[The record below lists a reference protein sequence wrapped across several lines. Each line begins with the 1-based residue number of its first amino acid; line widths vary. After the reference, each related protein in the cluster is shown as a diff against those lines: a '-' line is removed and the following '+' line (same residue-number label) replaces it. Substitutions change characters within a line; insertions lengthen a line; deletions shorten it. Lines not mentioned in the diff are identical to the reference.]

1 VASGAQRISAV
12 IPNAGE
18 DEHMSD
24 SKRPV
29 WLFIAVVFG
38 LAIVAY
44 LALRPRP
51 SSISAPASP
60 RPTSVAQ
67 VVSPA
72 VKPTPLAPFTAAQG
86 NSSEQG
92 AVAPAPANVPAAF
105 GPELLASTSGPED
118 WAMEGNN
125 PSRTRAIGTQLA
137 LPLTQQREVKLT
149 ADTGAGSPLTIAR
162 GTMLVES
169 EHLLRAFDLQTGT
182 QRWSFPLRGLY
193 VSPAV
198 AGKYVFI
205 RSEADNKGQMLA
217 LDIDSGK
224 VLWAFTPKRLSSKSN
239 SYFGGHLTS
248 PVVVDGTVF
257 VGAGKEVYALD
268 AANGAVRW
276 EFAAKEYIS
285 SSATVADGR
294 IYISDFDAFYA
305 IDQRTGAQLWS
316 FPTTMTLYFAP
327 VIGGQTVLL
336 SSGAQLVALDT
347 VSGKQRWT
355 TSLPGEEVIP
365 SAVQGA
371 RAFVKSTSTLYALD
385 LASGKQLWQ
394 VHDTN
399 FISNPAVAGDQVFV
413 INGMGAS
420 TSLSALDAGTGRNTW
435 TLPVKSLATTAPVIA
450 GQSLYVRTT
459 DGRVLGFW
467 H

>member
-1 VASGAQRISAV
+1 MSG
-12 IPNAGE
+12 
-18 DEHMSD
+18 

-29 WLFIAVVFG
+29 WLFVAVVLG
-38 LAIVAY
+38 LTVVAY
-44 LALRPRP
+44 LALRPQP
-51 SSISAPASP
+51 SALLTPP
-60 RPTSVAQ
+60 TTRPTIVAQ
-67 VVSPA
+67 VAPPA
-72 VKPTPLAPFTAAQG
+72 AKPTAA
-86 NSSEQG
+86 
-92 AVAPAPANVPAAF
+92 APAPADVPTVF
-105 GPELLASTSGPED
+105 GPQLLASTSGPED

-125 PSRTRAIGTQLA
+125 PSRTRSTGAQLA
-137 LPLTQQREVKLT
+137 LPLSQQREVKLT
-149 ADTGAGSPLTIAR
+149 ADTGDGSPLTIAR

-169 EHLLRAFDLQTGT
+169 EHLLRAFDLHDGT
-182 QRWSFPLRGLY
+182 QRWSFPLRGIY

-205 RSEADNKGQMLA
+205 RSESDNKGQMLA

-224 VLWAFTPKRLSSKSN
+224 TLWAFTPKRLSSKSN

-268 AANGAVRW
+268 AASGTVRW
-276 EFAAKEYIS
+276 EFDAKEYIS
-285 SSATVADGR
+285 SSATAADGR

-305 IDQRTGAQLWS
+305 IDQKTGKQIWS
-316 FPTTMTLYFAP
+316 YPTTMTLYFAP

-336 SSGAQLVALDT
+336 ASGAQLVALDT
-347 VSGKQRWT
+347 VSGQQRWT
-355 TSLPGEEVIP
+355 TSLPGGDVIP

-371 RAFVKSTSTLYALD
+371 RAFVKSTSTMYALD

-394 VHDTN
+394 VHDLN
-399 FISNPAVAGDQVFV
+399 YISLPAVAGDQVFV
-413 INGMGAS
+413 ISGSGVS
-420 TSLSALDAGTGRNTW
+420 TSLSALDAGTGHSTW

-459 DGRVLGFW
+459 DGRILGFW

>member
-1 VASGAQRISAV
+1 MSG
-12 IPNAGE
+12 
-18 DEHMSD
+18 

-29 WLFIAVVFG
+29 WLIVAVALG
-38 LAIVAY
+38 LAVVAY
-44 LALRPRP
+44 LALRPQP
-51 SSISAPASP
+51 SVLPAPAST
-60 RPTSVAQ
+60 RPTAVAQ
-67 VVSPA
+67 VVPLA
-72 VKPTPLAPFTAAQG
+72 VKPTPST
-86 NSSEQG
+86 SSGQG
-92 AVAPAPANVPAAF
+92 AAVLAPANVPAVF
-105 GPELLASTSGPED
+105 GPQLLTSTSGPED

-125 PSRTRAIGTQLA
+125 PSRTRSTEAQLA
-137 LPLTQQREVKLT
+137 LPLSQQREVKLT
-149 ADTGAGSPLTIAR
+149 ADTGEGSPPTIAR

-169 EHLLRAFDLQTGT
+169 EHILRAFDLRDGT
-182 QRWSFPLRGLY
+182 QRWSFPLRGIY

-205 RSEADNKGQMLA
+205 RSESDNKGQMLA

-224 VLWAFTPKRLSSKSN
+224 TLWAFTPKRLSSKSN

-268 AANGAVRW
+268 AATGAVRW
-276 EFAAKEYIS
+276 EFDAKEYIS

-294 IYISDFDAFYA
+294 VYISDFDAFYA
-305 IDQRTGAQLWS
+305 IDQKTGAQIWS
-316 FPTTMTLYFAP
+316 HPTTMTLYFAP
-327 VIGGQTVLL
+327 VIGMQTVLL
-336 SSGAQLVALDT
+336 SSGGQLVALDT
-347 VSGKQRWT
+347 VSGRQRWT
-355 TSLPGEEVIP
+355 TSLPGEDVIP
-365 SAVQGA
+365 SAVQGS

-394 VHDTN
+394 VHDLN
-399 FISNPAVAGDQVFV
+399 YISLPAVAGDQVFV
-413 INGMGAS
+413 ISGSGAS
-420 TSLSALDAGTGRNTW
+420 TSLLALDAGTGHSTW
-435 TLPVKSLATTAPVIA
+435 TMPVKSLATTAPVIA

>member
-1 VASGAQRISAV
+1 MSG
-12 IPNAGE
+12 
-18 DEHMSD
+18 

-29 WLFIAVVFG
+29 WLFVVVAFG
-38 LAIVAY
+38 LAVVAY
-44 LALRPRP
+44 LALRPQLSAMP
-51 SSISAPASP
+51 APAAP
-60 RPTSVAQ
+60 RPTTLALAQ
-67 VVSPA
+67 VVPPAAKPA
-72 VKPTPLAPFTAAQG
+72 V
-86 NSSEQG
+86 
-92 AVAPAPANVPAAF
+92 VVPAPANVPAVF
-105 GPELLASTSGPED
+105 GPQMLTSTSGPED

-125 PSRTRAIGTQLA
+125 PSRTRATDAQLA
-137 LPLTQQREVKLT
+137 LPLSQQREVKLT
-149 ADTGAGSPLTIAR
+149 EDTGEGSPLTIAR
-162 GTMLVES
+162 GIMLVES
-169 EHLLRAFDLQTGT
+169 EHLLRAFDMRDGT
-182 QRWSFPLRGLY
+182 QRWSFPLRGIY

-198 AGKYVFI
+198 AGKYVFV
-205 RSEADNKGQMLA
+205 RSESDNKGQMLA
-217 LDIDSGK
+217 LDIDTGTT
-224 VLWAFTPKRLSSKSN
+224 LWAFTPKRLSSAAN
-239 SYFGGHLTS
+239 GYYGGHLTS

-268 AANGAVRW
+268 AASGAVRW
-276 EFAAKEYIS
+276 EFAAKEYIT

-294 IYISDFDAFYA
+294 IYISDFETFYA
-305 IDQRTGAQLWS
+305 IDAKTGQQAWS
-316 FPTTMTLYFAP
+316 YPTQTTFYFAP

-336 SSGAQLVALDT
+336 ASGAQLVAFDT

-355 TSLPGEEVIP
+355 TVVPGDDVIP
-365 SAVQGA
+365 SAVQGS

-399 FISNPAVAGDQVFV
+399 YISLPAVAGNQVFV

-420 TSLSALDAGTGRNTW
+420 TSLVALDAGTGRNTW

-459 DGRVLGFW
+459 DGRVLGFG

>member
-1 VASGAQRISAV
+1 MSAV
-12 IPNAGE
+12 IPSVGE
-18 DEHMSD
+18 DYQMSG

-29 WLFIAVVFG
+29 WLFVAVVIG

-44 LALRPRP
+44 LALRPQP
-51 SSISAPASP
+51 SV
-60 RPTSVAQ
+60 RPTPAAIQPTTLVQVA
-67 VVSPA
+67 PLA
-72 VKPTPLAPFTAAQG
+72 AKPTPSTSPSTGSEGASGQNAAL
-86 NSSEQG
+86 
-92 AVAPAPANVPAAF
+92 PAPANVPADF
-105 GPELLASTSGPED
+105 GPQLLASTSGPED

-125 PSRTRAIGTQLA
+125 PSRTRSTNAQLA
-137 LPLTQQREVKLT
+137 LPLSQQSEVILT
-149 ADTGAGSPLTIAR
+149 ADTGSGSPLTIAR

-169 EHLLRAFDLQTGT
+169 EHMLRAFDLRDGS
-182 QRWSFPLRGLY
+182 QRWSFPLRGIY

-198 AGKYVFI
+198 AGKYVFV
-205 RSEADNKGQMLA
+205 RSESDNKGQMLA

-224 VLWAFTPKRLSSKSN
+224 ILWAFTPKRLSSKSN

-276 EFAAKEYIS
+276 EFAAKEYIT

-294 IYISDFDAFYA
+294 IYISDFEAIYA
-305 IDQRTGAQLWS
+305 IDQKSGTQLWS
-316 FPTTMTLYFAP
+316 YPTTMTLYFAP
-327 VIGGQTVLL
+327 VIGGQTVLIA
-336 SSGAQLVALDT
+336 SGQQLVALDT
-347 VSGKQRWT
+347 VSGQQRWI
-355 TSLPGEEVIP
+355 TSLPGEGVIP
-365 SAVQGA
+365 SAVQGS

-399 FISNPAVAGDQVFV
+399 YISLPAVAGDQVFV

-420 TSLSALDAGTGRNTW
+420 TALLALDAGTGRNTW

>member
-1 VASGAQRISAV
+1 MSAV

-18 DEHMSD
+18 DYQMSG

-29 WLFIAVVFG
+29 WLIVAVVLG
-38 LAIVAY
+38 LATVAY
-44 LALRPRP
+44 LALRPQP
-51 SSISAPASP
+51 GVLPAPAP
-60 RPTSVAQ
+60 TRPIAMAQ
-67 VVSPA
+67 VVPLA
-72 VKPTPLAPFTAAQG
+72 VKPT
-86 NSSEQG
+86 
-92 AVAPAPANVPAAF
+92 AVVSVPANVPAVF
-105 GPELLASTSGPED
+105 GPQLLTSTSGPED

-125 PSRTRAIGTQLA
+125 PSRSRSTDAQLA
-137 LPLTQQREVKLT
+137 LPLSQQREVKLT
-149 ADTGAGSPLTIAR
+149 ADTGDGSPLTIAR

-169 EHLLRAFDLQTGT
+169 EHLLRAFDMRNGT
-182 QRWSFPLRGLY
+182 QRWSFPLRGIY

-205 RSEADNKGQMLA
+205 RSESDNKGQMLA
-217 LDIDSGK
+217 LDIDTGK
-224 VLWAFTPKRLSSKSN
+224 TLWAFTPKRLSSKSN

-257 VGAGKEVYALD
+257 VGAGKEVYALN
-268 AANGAVRW
+268 AASGAVRW
-276 EFAAKEYIS
+276 EFAAKDYIS
-285 SSATVADGR
+285 SSATAADGR
-294 IYISDFDAFYA
+294 IYISDFTALYA
-305 IDQRTGAQLWS
+305 IDQKTGAQVWS
-316 FPTTMTLYFAP
+316 HPTTMTFYFAP
-327 VIGGQTVLL
+327 VIGGQTALIA
-336 SSGAQLVALDT
+336 SGTQLIALDT
-347 VSGKQRWT
+347 ASGQPRWT
-355 TSLPGEEVIP
+355 SNLPGGDVIP
-365 SAVQGA
+365 SAVQGS

-394 VHDTN
+394 VHDPN
-399 FISNPAVAGDQVFV
+399 YISLPAVAGDQVFV
-413 INGMGAS
+413 INGMGAG

>member
-1 VASGAQRISAV
+1 MSG
-12 IPNAGE
+12 
-18 DEHMSD
+18 
-24 SKRPV
+24 SKQPV
-29 WLFIAVVFG
+29 WLIVAVALGLAVVAF
-38 LAIVAY
+38 
-44 LALRPRP
+44 LALRPQP
-51 SSISAPASP
+51 SLLPSPAST
-60 RPTSVAQ
+60 RPAAVPQ
-67 VVSPA
+67 VVPLA
-72 VKPTPLAPFTAAQG
+72 VKPTP
-86 NSSEQG
+86 
-92 AVAPAPANVPAAF
+92 AVIAPASVPAVF
-105 GPELLASTSGPED
+105 GPQLLASTSGPED

-125 PSRTRAIGTQLA
+125 PSRTRSTLAQLA
-137 LPLTQQREVKLT
+137 LPLSQQSEVKLT
-149 ADTGAGSPLTIAR
+149 ADTGDGSPPTIAR

-169 EHLLRAFDLQTGT
+169 EHLLRAFDLRDDS
-182 QRWSFPLRGLY
+182 QRWSFPLRGIY

-205 RSEADNKGQMLA
+205 RSESGNNGQMLA

-224 VLWAFTPKRLSSKSN
+224 TLWAFTPKRLSSASN
-239 SYFGGHLTS
+239 GYFGGHLTS

-268 AANGAVRW
+268 AATGAVRW

-294 IYISDFDAFYA
+294 IYISDFDTFYA
-305 IDQRTGAQLWS
+305 IDQKTGAQLWS
-316 FPTTMTLYFAP
+316 HPTTMTFYFAP

-347 VSGKQRWT
+347 VSGRQRWT
-355 TSLPGEEVIP
+355 TSMPGEDVIP
-365 SAVQGA
+365 SAVQGS
-371 RAFVKSTSTLYALD
+371 RVFVKSTSTLYALD

-394 VHDTN
+394 VHDLN
-399 FISNPAVAGDQVFV
+399 YISLPAVAGDQVFV
-413 INGMGAS
+413 ISGSGVS
-420 TSLSALDAGTGRNTW
+420 TSLLALDAGTGHSTW